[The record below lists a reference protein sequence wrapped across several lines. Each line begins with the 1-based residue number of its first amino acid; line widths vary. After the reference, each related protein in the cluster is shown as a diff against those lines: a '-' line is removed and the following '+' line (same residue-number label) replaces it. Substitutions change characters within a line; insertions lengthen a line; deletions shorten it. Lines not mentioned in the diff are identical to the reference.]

1 MSLKLNYQLMK
12 PGEVNDT
19 LDRMAGQILEA
30 NNGRPVVL
38 IGIQRRGVPMARR
51 IAIRMAQRTQREPQI
66 GTLDINLYRDD
77 LTRVSS
83 QPVVQK
89 TEVPPDIDDRD
100 IVLVDDVLYTG
111 RTIRAALDAL
121 CDFGR
126 MRTIQLAVL
135 IDRGHRELPIE
146 ANFIGKK
153 ITTKDN
159 EVVEVRLT
167 EIDGEDAVHAGYDRD
182 ARHQVH
188 AIRHWLG
195 PAVDRTDHP
204 VRGPEGHL
212 QVVHRKEI
220 PAVRATWIVGAGRPG
235 LRHRPSQL
243 RKSVS

>member
-12 PGEVNDT
+12 AEEVHAT
-19 LDRMAGQILEA
+19 LDRLADQILEA

-51 IAIRMAQRTQREPQI
+51 MATRIAEKSQREPQI

-77 LTRVSS
+77 LTRVAS

-89 TEVPPDIDDRD
+89 TEVPPHIDDCD
-100 IVLVDDVLYTG
+100 VVLVDDVLYTG

-146 ANFIGKK
+146 ANFTGKK
-153 ITTKDN
+153 IPTKDN
-159 EVVEVRLT
+159 EVVEVKLK
-167 EIDGEDAVHAGYDRD
+167 EIDGEDAIYVMEK
-182 ARHQVH
+182 
-188 AIRHWLG
+188 I
-195 PAVDRTDHP
+195 
-204 VRGPEGHL
+204 
-212 QVVHRKEI
+212 
-220 PAVRATWIVGAGRPG
+220 
-235 LRHRPSQL
+235 
-243 RKSVS
+243 

>member
-1 MSLKLNYQLMK
+1 MSLKLSYQLMD
-12 PGEVNDT
+12 PGKVTAT
-19 LDRMAGQILEA
+19 LDHMAEEILWI
-30 NNGRPVVL
+30 NDGRPVVL
-38 IGIQRRGVPMARR
+38 IGVQRRGVPMARR
-51 IAIRMAQRTQREPQI
+51 MAIRMAEKTQREPQI

-100 IVLVDDVLYTG
+100 VVLVDDVLYTG

-146 ANFIGKK
+146 ANFIGKR

-167 EIDGEDAVHAGYDRD
+167 EIDGEDAIYVMEK
-182 ARHQVH
+182 
-188 AIRHWLG
+188 I
-195 PAVDRTDHP
+195 
-204 VRGPEGHL
+204 
-212 QVVHRKEI
+212 
-220 PAVRATWIVGAGRPG
+220 
-235 LRHRPSQL
+235 
-243 RKSVS
+243 